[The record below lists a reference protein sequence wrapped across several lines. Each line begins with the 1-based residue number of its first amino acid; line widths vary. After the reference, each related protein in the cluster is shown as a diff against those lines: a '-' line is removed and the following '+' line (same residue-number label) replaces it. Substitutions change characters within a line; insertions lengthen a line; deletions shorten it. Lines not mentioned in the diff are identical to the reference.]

1 MEENYLNDIKKLF
14 AYYKTLGEKAMKQ
27 VPEEDLFLQHHED
40 SNSIAIIVKHISG
53 NMLSRFTDFLSSDG
67 EKEWRERDLEFEASK
82 GSGKEL
88 NEIWEKGWKCLES
101 TIEGLTTDDLQKTI
115 FIRNTGHTV
124 SEALNRQL
132 AHYASHIGQI
142 IFLAKMIRK
151 GDWKTLSIAKGASK
165 EFNTKKFSDT
175 TKHQHFTDDFK

>member
-14 AYYKTLGEKAMKQ
+14 DYYKMLGERAMKQ
-27 VPEEDLFLQHHED
+27 VPEEKLFWQHDEN

-67 EKEWRERDLEFEASK
+67 EKDWRDRDFEFESGG
-82 GSGKEL
+82 GSRKEL
-88 NEIWEKGWKCLES
+88 DEIWGKGWECLEAS
-101 TIEGLTTDDLQKTI
+101 LNELQTEDLQKTI

-124 SEALNRQL
+124 SEAINRQL

-142 IFLAKMIRK
+142 IFLAKLILK
-151 GDWKTLSIAKGASK
+151 SDWKTLSIAKGASK
-165 EFNTKKFSDT
+165 EFNARKFSDKT
-175 TKHQHFTDDFK
+175 RHQHFTDDFK